1 MAPEQSRAPLK
12 WPMASGQWQ
21 NVMTRIPIDDDNS
34 VETQDGPQEPQPKG
48 DAPPGGVGDDAALL
62 KAERDSMFE
71 RLARATADFQ
81 NTRKR
86 LEAEADQR
94 VQYANSGL
102 IKSLLPVIDNF
113 ERALAMDPAK
123 VDAASILK
131 GMQIVHDQWL
141 KVLRDQKVEEIAPQ
155 PGEPFD
161 PNRHEALMQQPGDY
175 PEPTVTQLL
184 QKGYALHGRTLR
196 PAQVAVSKTS

>member
-1 MAPEQSRAPLK
+1 
-12 WPMASGQWQ
+12 
-21 NVMTRIPIDDDNS
+21 MTRIPIDDDDNFDS
-34 VETQDGPQEPQPKG
+34 ATLQGAGDGA
-48 DAPPGGVGDDAALL
+48 DAPGAQGSPGPAGPGADEASQLR
-62 KAERDSMFE
+62 AERDSLFE

-86 LEAEADQR
+86 LDAEADQR
-94 VQYANSGL
+94 VQYANSAL

-113 ERALAMDPAK
+113 ERALAQDPEK
-123 VDAASILK
+123 TDARSILR
-131 GMQIVHDQWL
+131 GMQIIHDQWL
-141 KVLRDQKVEEIAPQ
+141 NVLKQQLVEEIAPQ

-161 PNRHEALMQQPGDY
+161 PNRHEALMQQPSEFEEGSVVQ
-175 PEPTVTQLL
+175 TL